1 MGPAKIQGDAVCAIM
16 DNISTNIVSWLK
28 EQVKKSGAKGMVFGL
43 SGGIDSAC
51 VGVLCRKAVNNNCL
65 GLIMPCE
72 SHMNDEDMAFL
83 VANKFSIP
91 VKKIS
96 LDEPFKS
103 LLEVLPASE
112 SNIARA
118 NLKPRLRMLTLYYYA
133 ANYGYLVCGCGNK
146 TEIKLGYYTKYG
158 DGGVDILPLGNLL
171 KTQVRRLAKDLS
183 IPPEI
188 IARRP
193 SAGLWPDQFDE
204 DEMGLLYDEADSIL
218 KAIESNDIRDIDKQN
233 LGKITSMI
241 SSSQHKRDPIP
252 TP

>member
-1 MGPAKIQGDAVCAIM
+1 LGPAKIQGDAVCAIM

-28 EQVKKSGAKGMVFGL
+28 EQVEKSGAKGLVFGL

-51 VGVLCRKAVNNNCL
+51 VGVLCRKAVKDNCL

-72 SHMNDEDMAFL
+72 SHVDDEDMASL

-91 VKKIS
+91 ITKIC
-96 LDEPFKS
+96 LDKPFKK
-103 LLEVLPASE
+103 LLDVLPASKN
-112 SNIARA
+112 NIVRA

-133 ANYGYLVCGCGNK
+133 ANYGYLVCGCSNK

-158 DGGVDILPLGNLL
+158 DGAADILPLGNLL

-193 SAGLWPDQFDE
+193 SAGLCPNQFDE

-218 KAIESNDIRDIDKQN
+218 KAIESNNTKDIDRQK
-233 LGKITSMI
+233 LHKVTSMI
-241 SSSQHKRDPIP
+241 SNSQHKRDPIP

>member
-1 MGPAKIQGDAVCAIM
+1 M
-16 DNISTNIVSWLK
+16 DNNISVKIVSWLK
-28 EQVKKSGAKGMVFGL
+28 EQVEKSGARGLVFGL

-51 VGVLCRKAVNNNCL
+51 VGVLCQKAVKDNCL

-72 SHMNDEDMAFL
+72 SHSNDEDMAFL
-83 VANKFSIP
+83 IANKYSIP

-96 LDEPFKS
+96 LDEPFEK
-103 LLEVLPASE
+103 LLDVLPASE
-112 SNIARA
+112 NNIARA
-118 NLKPRLRMLTLYYYA
+118 NLKPRLRMLTLYYHA

-146 TEIKLGYYTKYG
+146 TEIELGYYTKYG
-158 DGGVDILPLGNLL
+158 DGAADVLPLGNLL
-171 KTQVRRLAKDLS
+171 KTQVRQLAKDLG
-183 IPPEI
+183 IPPEV

-204 DEMGLLYDEADSIL
+204 DEMGLLYDEADNIL
-218 KAIESNDIRDIDKQN
+218 RAIESNNTKDIDRRKLN
-233 LGKITSMI
+233 KVMSMI

>member
-1 MGPAKIQGDAVCAIM
+1 M

-28 EQVKKSGAKGMVFGL
+28 EQVEKSGAKGLVFGL

-51 VGVLCRKAVNNNCL
+51 VGVLCQKAFKDNCL

-72 SHMNDEDMAFL
+72 SHIDDENMAFL

-96 LDEPFKS
+96 LDESFKK

-112 SNIARA
+112 NNIVRA

-133 ANYGYLVCGCGNK
+133 ANYGYLVCGCSNK

-158 DGGVDILPLGNLL
+158 DGAADILPLGNLL
-171 KTQVRRLAKDLS
+171 KTQVRQLAKELD
-183 IPPEI
+183 IPQEI

-218 KAIESNDIRDIDKQN
+218 KAIERNDIRDIDKQN

-241 SSSQHKRDPIP
+241 SNSQHKRDPIP

>member
-1 MGPAKIQGDAVCAIM
+1 M
-16 DNISTNIVSWLK
+16 DNIATNIVSWLK
-28 EQVKKSGAKGMVFGL
+28 EQVKKSGAKGLVFGL

-51 VGVLCRKAVNNNCL
+51 VAVLSKRAFGDNCL

-72 SHMNDEDMAFL
+72 SHIDDEDMAFL
-83 VANKFSIP
+83 IANKFSIP

-96 LDEPFKS
+96 LDESFKK
-103 LLEVLPASE
+103 LLEVLPAFE
-112 SNIARA
+112 NDIARA

-171 KTQVRRLAKDLS
+171 KTQVRQLAEDLS
-183 IPPEI
+183 IPPDV

>member
-1 MGPAKIQGDAVCAIM
+1 ME
-16 DNISTNIVSWLK
+16 NISVKLVSWLK
-28 EQVKKSGAKGMVFGL
+28 KQVERSGAKGLVFGL

-51 VGVLCRKAVNNNCL
+51 VGVLCQKAVKDNCL

-72 SHMNDEDMAFL
+72 SQNNDEDMAFL
-83 VANKFSIP
+83 IANKYSIP

-96 LDEPFKS
+96 LDESFKK

-112 SNIARA
+112 NNIARA
-118 NLKPRLRMLTLYYYA
+118 NLKPRLRMLTLYYHA
-133 ANYGYLVCGCGNK
+133 ANYGYLVSGCGNK
-146 TEIKLGYYTKYG
+146 TEIELGYYTKYG
-158 DGGVDILPLGNLL
+158 DGAADILPLGNLF
-171 KTQVRRLAKDLS
+171 KTQVRQLAKELGM
-183 IPPEI
+183 PREI

-218 KAIESNDIRDIDKQN
+218 RAIESNNTKDIDRRK
-233 LGKITSMI
+233 LHKVMSMI

>member
-1 MGPAKIQGDAVCAIM
+1 M
-16 DNISTNIVSWLK
+16 DNISVKIVLWLK
-28 EQVKKSGAKGMVFGL
+28 EQVEKSGAKGLVFGL

-51 VGVLCRKAVNNNCL
+51 VGVLCQKAFKDNCL

-72 SHMNDEDMAFL
+72 SHIDDEDMAFL
-83 VANKFSIP
+83 IANKFSIP

-96 LDEPFKS
+96 LDESFKK
-103 LLEVLPASE
+103 LLEVLPAFE
-112 SNIARA
+112 NDIARA

-171 KTQVRRLAKDLS
+171 KTQVRQLAEDLS
-183 IPPEI
+183 IPPDV

-241 SSSQHKRDPIP
+241 SNSQHKRDSIP

>member
-1 MGPAKIQGDAVCAIM
+1 M
-16 DNISTNIVSWLK
+16 DNISVKIVLWLK
-28 EQVKKSGAKGMVFGL
+28 EQVEKSGAKGLVFGL

-51 VGVLCRKAVNNNCL
+51 VGVLCQKAFKDNCL

-72 SHMNDEDMAFL
+72 SHIDDEDMAFL
-83 VANKFSIP
+83 IANKFSIP
-91 VKKIS
+91 VTKIC
-96 LDEPFKS
+96 LDEPFKK
-103 LLEVLPASE
+103 LLDVLPASKN
-112 SNIARA
+112 NIVRA

-171 KTQVRRLAKDLS
+171 KTQVRQLAEDLS
-183 IPPEI
+183 IPPDV

-241 SSSQHKRDPIP
+241 SNSQHKRDPIP